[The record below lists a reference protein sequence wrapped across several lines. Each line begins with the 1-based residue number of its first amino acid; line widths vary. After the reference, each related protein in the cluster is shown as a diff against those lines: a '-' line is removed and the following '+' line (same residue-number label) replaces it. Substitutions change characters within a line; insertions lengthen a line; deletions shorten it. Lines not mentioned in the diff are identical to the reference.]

1 MSVLLSLKVKGR
13 RHKERKKEKRE
24 KKEKGVCSIENEK
37 RREQKRDR
45 GNKGKK
51 GNVVYHWLYFS
62 ILVFVSH
69 EQTGVMRVNG

>member
-1 MSVLLSLKVKGR
+1 MVSPAEPQSERKETQGK
-13 RHKERKKEKRE
+13 KER
-24 KKEKGVCSIENEK
+24 KEKGVCSIENEK